1 MQSPLL
7 TRRSLLRGLGLSLVG
22 APILLN
28 ACSDVGNDASVD
40 ASAGSSD
47 AGNTDTGTT
56 DSGTTGDGAVST
68 DWATGGTAAMTAL
81 AAYPDP
87 FTGAGSCLALQQTTA
102 GPCTTATTLAR
113 VDVSEGLDGL
123 PVRLA
128 LKLIDKTTCDPIA
141 GATIQIWHTKFNG
154 VYSGVTPNPQMCYGN
169 EASAASQMFMRG
181 SQVTDADGVV
191 YFNTCFPGWYRGR
204 AIHIHFQVT
213 VNGTSTEV
221 SQLFFPEALTA
232 AIFTSHPVY
241 ASFGQPDTSL
251 TSDNIIGS
259 VSDKSPYILDYARM
273 TDGAMLASKI
283 LTA

>member
-1 MQSPLL
+1 MS
-7 TRRSLLRGLGLSLVG
+7 
-22 APILLN
+22 
-28 ACSDVGNDASVD
+28 ACSNGSSDATVD

-47 AGNTDTGTT
+47 AGNTDTGNTDTGNT
-56 DSGTTGDGAVST
+56 DSSTT

-81 AAYPDP
+81 ASYPDP
-87 FTGAGSCLALQQTTA
+87 FTDAGTCLALQQTTA
-102 GPCTTATTLAR
+102 GPCTTATTIAR

-128 LKLIDKTTCDPIA
+128 LKLIDKTTCDPIV

-154 VYSGVTPNPQMCYGN
+154 VYSGVTPNPQMCYGS
-169 EASAASQMFMRG
+169 EPSAASHMFMRG
-181 SQVTDADGVV
+181 SQITDADGVV

-204 AIHIHFQVT
+204 AIHVHFQVF
-213 VNGTSTEV
+213 VNGSSTEV

-251 TSDNIIGS
+251 TSDNIIGA

>member
-1 MQSPLL
+1 MKASLL
-7 TRRSLLRGLGLSLVG
+7 TRRSVLRGLGLGLVG

-28 ACSDVGNDASVD
+28 ACATSSDGATVD
-40 ASAGSSD
+40 AGTTTTDGTTASSD
-47 AGNTDTGTT
+47 GT
-56 DSGTTGDGAVST
+56 VST

-81 AAYPDP
+81 ASYPDP
-87 FTGAGSCLALQQTTA
+87 FAVAGTCLALQQTTA
-102 GPCTTATTLAR
+102 GPCTTATTIDR
-113 VDVSEGLDGL
+113 VDVSEGYDGL
-123 PVRLA
+123 PIRLA
-128 LKLIDKTTCDPIA
+128 LKLIGKTSCDPIV

-154 VYSGVTPNPQMCYGN
+154 VYSGVTPNPQMCYGT
-169 EASAASQMFMRG
+169 ESSAATKMFMRG

-204 AIHIHFQVT
+204 AIHIHFQVF

-241 ASFGQPDTSL
+241 SSFGQPDTSL

-259 VSDKSPYILDYARM
+259 VTDKTPYLLDYARM
-273 TDGAMLASKI
+273 TDGAMLASKV

>member
-1 MQSPLL
+1 MPSLQL
-7 TRRSLLRGLGLSLVG
+7 TRRTLLRGLGLGLVG

-28 ACSDVGNDASVD
+28 ACSDGGSDTTVD
-40 ASAGSSD
+40 ASGGSSD
-47 AGNTDTGTT
+47 AGNSDTGN
-56 DSGTTGDGAVST
+56 
-68 DWATGGTAAMTAL
+68 WASGGTAAMTAL
-81 AAYPDP
+81 ASYPDP
-87 FTGAGSCLALQQTTA
+87 FASAASCLALQQTTA
-102 GPCTTATTLAR
+102 GPCTTATTIAR

-128 LKLIDKTTCDPIA
+128 LKLLDKTSCDPIV

-169 EASAASQMFMRG
+169 ESSAASQMFMRG
-181 SQVTDADGVV
+181 SQVTDASGVV

-213 VNGTSTEV
+213 INGTSREV

-232 AIFTSHPVY
+232 AIFSSHPIY
-241 ASFGQPDTSL
+241 AGYGQPDTSL

-259 VSDKSPYILDYARM
+259 VADKSPYILDYARM
-273 TDGAMLASKI
+273 TDGAMLASKV

>member
-1 MQSPLL
+1 MTSMQSSRL
-7 TRRSLLRGLGLSLVG
+7 TRRSVLRGLGLGLVG
-22 APILLN
+22 APLLLQ
-28 ACSDVGNDASVD
+28 ACSDSVD
-40 ASAGSSD
+40 GTLVDAGSGAD
-47 AGNTDTGTT
+47 AGGGTDGSSTT
-56 DSGTTGDGAVST
+56 PDGS

-81 AAYPDP
+81 ASYPDP
-87 FTGAGSCLALQQTTA
+87 FATAGACLALQQTTA
-102 GPCTTATTLAR
+102 GPCTTVDSLER
-113 VDVSEGLDGL
+113 VDISEGLTGL

-128 LKLIDKTTCDPIA
+128 LKLIGKTSCEPIV
-141 GATIQIWHTKFNG
+141 GATIRIWHTKFNG

-169 EASAASQMFMRG
+169 ESSAASQNFMRG
-181 SQVTDADGVV
+181 SQVTDANGVV

-204 AIHIHFQVT
+204 AIHIHFQVF

-251 TSDNIIGS
+251 ASDNIIGS
-259 VSDKSPYILDYARM
+259 VSDKSPYIVDYARM
-273 TDGAMLASKI
+273 TDGAMLASKV